1 MGDGVEQ
8 MKWKIEIPSSDG
20 VNVIIEGTN
29 LELIQYLKIYILTV
43 IKSYFYNGIPEELE
57 YAVKHNL
64 IKTGSNDFEF
74 NRRER

>member
-29 LELIQYLKIYILTV
+29 LELIQYLKMYIVTV

-57 YAVKHNL
+57 FAVKHNL
-64 IKTGSNDFEF
+64 IKTSPNDFEF
-74 NRRER
+74 KRRKR